1 MTEHAAGPSLTRSP
15 RSPISL
21 KSQKFTESVIR
32 EMTRLALE
40 YKAVN
45 LAQGFP
51 DFPAPEEVKEAAV
64 QAIRADINQYEITW
78 GAREFRRAVA
88 DRFRQDTGLDVDPER
103 EMTVCCGA
111 TETMIAT
118 LLAIIDPGDEVVVF
132 EPFYEN
138 YGPDAIIC
146 GAATRHVRLHPPDWT
161 FDPRELAA
169 AFTERTRAVI
179 VNTPNNPTGKVFTRA
194 ELEMIAEQCR
204 RTNAYAITDEIYQY
218 LVYDGF
224 QHLSLVTLPGMRE
237 RTITIN
243 AMSKTYSV
251 TGWRVGYAIA
261 PPPVTNAI
269 RKMHDFLTVGA
280 AAPLQQAGATALRLP
295 DSYYQRLCEGYKAR
309 RDRMLT
315 GLEQAGFR
323 CFRPHGA
330 YYIMTDISAFGFA
343 NDVEFARYLVREIG
357 VGAVPGSSF
366 YRDPASGAQQI
377 RFTYCKKDATL
388 DEALRRIEKLRAKL

>member
-1 MTEHAAGPSLTRSP
+1 MLLALPPIPAR
-15 RSPISL
+15 RSPIS
-21 KSQKFTESVIR
+21 QKAQRFTESVIR

-40 YKAVN
+40 HNAVN

-88 DRFRQDTGLDVDPER
+88 DRFRHDTGLEVDPER

-111 TETMIAT
+111 TETMIAS

-161 FDPRELAA
+161 FDPKELAA
-169 AFTERTRAVI
+169 AFTDRTRAVI
-179 VNTPNNPTGKVFTRA
+179 LNTPNNPTGKVFTRD
-194 ELEMIAEQCR
+194 ELELIAEQCR

-224 QHLSLVTLPGMRE
+224 QHISLATLPGMRE

-261 PPPVTNAI
+261 PAGSHQRHSQDARLPHRGSRGAFAASGRHRLAPPRELLPAAL
-269 RKMHDFLTVGA
+269 RGLQGA
-280 AAPLQQAGATALRLP
+280 ARPHVGGLGTGRVPLLPAARGLLHHGRYLRL
-295 DSYYQRLCEGYKAR
+295 RLS
-309 RDRMLT
+309 
-315 GLEQAGFR
+315 Q
-323 CFRPHGA
+323 
-330 YYIMTDISAFGFA
+330 
-343 NDVEFARYLVREIG
+343 
-357 VGAVPGSSF
+357 
-366 YRDPASGAQQI
+366 
-377 RFTYCKKDATL
+377 
-388 DEALRRIEKLRAKL
+388 